1 MAEKV
6 LLKSDA
12 EICGTAALLEP
23 PPPEGV
29 DGELLHAAAIT
40 AMLAAVATQATFLVS
55 CCKETTRFI
64 PGRGCGRHSLAPV
77 CESRSGSCVDLNSRS
92 PIMNTVVNI
101 PP

>member
-12 EICGTAALLEP
+12 EICGTATLLEP
-23 PPPEGV
+23 PPPPDGV
-29 DGELLHAAAIT
+29 DGELLHAAAMT

-55 CCKETTRFI
+55 CCKETTRFV

-77 CESRSGSCVDLNSRS
+77 CESRSGSC
-92 PIMNTVVNI
+92 
-101 PP
+101 